1 MVSSALSG
9 SFAAV
14 WAAITAIQFY
24 YSLNLHL
31 QPGAGTSTTT
41 TTASTASIANF
52 QQIFL
57 TLVAMGTLYA
67 AAALVYRSVR
77 RAEAGGAAG
86 GGDRR
91 PADLVAFVSAAAGVL
106 EFFLFVDNVGAAGLA
121 AARVLPAASI
131 ATFFLGIVLM
141 ILLHIRAGGEGD
153 GGGAVAGGGAVEV
166 LVWVVTKM
174 AFAAAAGLV
183 ALMAIALC
191 AN

>member
-91 PADLVAFVSAAAGVL
+91 PADLVAFVSAAAGV

-141 ILLHIRAGGEGD
+141 ILLHIRAGGEGG
-153 GGGAVAGGGAVEV
+153 GGGAVAGDGAVEV